1 MKREN
6 AVVKRALMRLVQSS
20 VATNLQL
27 KTYPVKYNHTKYN
40 KMRCAYVLYGCPPI
54 YDGLP

>member
-27 KTYPVKYNHTKYN
+27 KTFPVKYNHTKYN
-40 KMRCAYVLYGCPPI
+40 KMRCAYVLYRCPPI